1 MFIIPPFCVQVGLL
15 TPFSTLI
22 FVGPTDGTETIEEV
36 PAAFTPDG
44 DSFNCVCFKIFGDG
58 IVGGVVTGNEATAEI
73 FMGNPV
79 VGLEAP
85 CWKTVVA
92 LVAVV

>member
-1 MFIIPPFCVQVGLL
+1 VQVGLL